1 MNRSAARVASLL
13 TAIAL
18 LAACAGGPSR
28 REQGSDDRAG
38 SAYRQSA
45 FLTGAALLFVQFDT
59 DHDYATT
66 RAETETGAR
75 AEWARA
81 SGGAAKITPI
91 AFEQWAAR
99 ALGGPQMGP
108 YRLAFDTN
116 VDNEITA
123 AEFSAAIL
131 DRFDRYDTDKDG
143 VLRRT
148 DMIERLP
155 ESPRGPGGPPGGG
168 APKQRPGGGEPR

>member
-1 MNRSAARVASLL
+1 MNRF
-13 TAIAL
+13 AL
-18 LAACAGGPSR
+18 ALAALALVAACTGGPPR
-28 REQGSDDRAG
+28 REKEGDDRVGA
-38 SAYRQSA
+38 AYRQSA
-45 FLTGAALLFVQFDT
+45 FLSGAALLFVQFDA
-59 DHDYATT
+59 DRDYATT
-66 RAETETGAR
+66 RTETQAGAT

-81 SGGAAKITPI
+81 SGGAAKMTPI

-99 ALGGPQMGP
+99 ALGGPQVGP

-143 VLRRT
+143 VLRRP

-155 ESPRGPGGPPGGG
+155 DQPRGGPGGGPPGG
-168 APKQRPGGGEPR
+168 AQKQRPGGGGGQPR